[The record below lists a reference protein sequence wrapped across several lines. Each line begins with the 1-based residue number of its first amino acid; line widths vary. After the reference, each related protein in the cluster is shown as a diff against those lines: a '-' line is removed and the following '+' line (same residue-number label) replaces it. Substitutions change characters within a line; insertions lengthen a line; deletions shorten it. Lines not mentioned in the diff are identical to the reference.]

1 MTAGSRQRITIC
13 LYFYTESNPPAVS
26 TPDQGLF
33 VMNTASCL
41 LRAFVFA
48 VIFFCVCRRR

>member
-26 TPDQGLF
+26 TPNQGLF

-41 LRAFVFA
+41 LRAFVFV